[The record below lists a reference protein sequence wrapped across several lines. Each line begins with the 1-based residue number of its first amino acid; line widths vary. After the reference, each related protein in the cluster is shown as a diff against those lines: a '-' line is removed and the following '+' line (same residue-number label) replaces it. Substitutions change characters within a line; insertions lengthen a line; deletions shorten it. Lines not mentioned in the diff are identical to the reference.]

1 MYMLALIQALQD
13 LLLDFLG
20 DSPKA
25 LLITNAVLVL
35 FTIFIYWLFY
45 FIVFRVFNRLSR
57 RVLKED
63 SQVQPL
69 RIQKQ
74 EILSAREVA
83 MILNRT
89 LMAISW
95 FLRLWII
102 FAFLNTALGLFDW
115 TREAS
120 VAIAGFV
127 GSIIGGMWSS
137 FIDYLPDLAF

>member
-13 LLLDFLG
+13 YLHELLG
-20 DSPKA
+20 ETAKA
-25 LLITNAVLVL
+25 LLITNVVLVL
-35 FTIFIYWLFY
+35 FTVFIYWLFY
-45 FIVFRVFNRLSR
+45 IIVFRVFNRLSR

-63 SQVQPL
+63 SQVQPF

-83 MILNRT
+83 MILNST

-102 FAFLNTALGLFDW
+102 FAFINTALGLFEW
-115 TREAS
+115 TRDAS
-120 VAIAGFV
+120 EAIAGFV
-127 GSIIGGMWSS
+127 GSIRKLGHINDAGIGRK
-137 FIDYLPDLAF
+137 